1 MAADNFDIQGKALI
15 FLKSRFVKYRFID
28 KHVPERVRTIS
39 NDNQDWYTEQLKNL
53 DRKRRREFHVNRGS
67 DRYLLLHNE
76 YKIKCKLE
84 KQKFYKNIIC
94 KAKEA
99 DPNSW
104 YRLLNEDLQIEE
116 ISHLSD
122 KEQVET
128 IAQAFNTP
136 SQTYKPLEKS
146 DINLPN
152 FLPDEVPNY
161 SSWEI

>member
-1 MAADNFDIQGKALI
+1 M
-15 FLKSRFVKYRFID
+15 
-28 KHVPERVRTIS
+28 
-39 NDNQDWYTEQLKNL
+39 
-53 DRKRRREFHVNRGS
+53 
-67 DRYLLLHNE
+67 
-76 YKIKCKLE
+76 KIWK

-116 ISHLSD
+116 IFHLSD
-122 KEQVET
+122 KEQVEK
-128 IAQAFNTP
+128 IAQAFNAQ
-136 SQTYKPLEKS
+136 SQTYKPLDKS

-161 SSWEI
+161 SLWEIKYFITRIKTNKSTIHGDSPAKILKRFADIFCIPLSDIINTSILTCSWPIRYQKELLTPVD